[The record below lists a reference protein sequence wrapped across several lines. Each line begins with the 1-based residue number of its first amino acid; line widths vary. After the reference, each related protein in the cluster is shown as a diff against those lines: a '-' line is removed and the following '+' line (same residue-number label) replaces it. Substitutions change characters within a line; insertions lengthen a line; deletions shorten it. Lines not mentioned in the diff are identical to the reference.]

1 MAQQKGILKIKGKI
15 DDLSFYQSQDGHMV
29 RMKGGVDGKRI
40 ASDASFV
47 RTRENMAEFAS
58 SASAG
63 KTLRVAL
70 FSLIQNA
77 KDNRVSSRLMKL
89 MSEVKNMDAT
99 SARGL
104 RNVGVAIAIPAAKV
118 KLKGFNFNNRALLQS
133 ILFNAF
139 AVNTA
144 TGVINIPGLIPI
156 DEIAYPQGATHVT
169 VKGCWTRIDFAT
181 GISQVFTSNVVNLPI
196 NATST
201 NVTLTPTGTP
211 SGPGTD
217 LFILQLEFFQ
227 MVNNVQY
234 VLKNGAHNAM
244 AIVEVA

>member
-1 MAQQKGILKIKGKI
+1 MAQQKGVLKIKGKI

-29 RMKGGVDGKRI
+29 RMKGGIDGKRI

-63 KTLRVAL
+63 KTMRLAL

-77 KDNRVSSRLMKL
+77 RDNRVSSRLTKI
-89 MSEVKNMDAT
+89 MSEIKNMDAT

-104 RNVGVAIAIPAAKV
+104 RNVGVAIALPAAKF

-133 ILFNAF
+133 ILFNAYS
-139 AVNTA
+139 VNTA
-144 TGVINIPGLIPI
+144 TGVINVPGLIPI
-156 DEIAYPQGATHVT
+156 DEVAYPQGATHVSLR
-169 VKGCWTRIDFAT
+169 GCWARINFAT
-181 GISQVFTSNVVNLPI
+181 GVSQVFTSNVVNLPI
-196 NATST
+196 NSTST

-211 SGPGTD
+211 TGAGTD
-217 LFILQLEFFQ
+217 LFILQIEFFQ

-234 VLKNGAHNAM
+234 VLKNGANNTM
-244 AIVEVA
+244 AVIEVA

>member
-1 MAQQKGILKIKGKI
+1 MRTAELPQQALQM
-15 DDLSFYQSQDGHMV
+15 L
-29 RMKGGVDGKRI
+29 
-40 ASDASFV
+40 ASEQMRTHHARWHFV
-47 RTRENMAEFAS
+47 SNRW
-58 SASAG
+58 
-63 KTLRVAL
+63 LRYHL
-70 FSLIQNA
+70 LRSLP
-77 KDNRVSSRLMKL
+77 
-89 MSEVKNMDAT
+89 T
-99 SARGL
+99 SVLA
-104 RNVGVAIAIPAAKV
+104 
-118 KLKGFNFNNRALLQS
+118 
-133 ILFNAF
+133 
-139 AVNTA
+139 
-144 TGVINIPGLIPI
+144 INIPGLIPI

-169 VKGCWTRIDFAT
+169 VKGCWTRVDFAT

-211 SGPGTD
+211 TGPGTD